1 MEESKKLHTRK
12 RRQFPGKKKLLSFIG
27 ISWLTGALTFLA
39 LSLIS
44 PALLKEMAAQT
55 QSAFT
60 SVTSTL
66 PSLIMTKTEKVV
78 HSFCE
83 LESSLPPEAKQILQE
98 ITMGQ
103 RSARALEDNFDRS
116 TPPGTKPDRLPVKCW

>member
-66 PSLIMTKTEKVV
+66 PSLIITKTEKVV
-78 HSFCE
+78 HSIFE
-83 LESSLPPEAKQILQE
+83 LQSTLPPQPKQILQH
-98 ITMGQ
+98 ITI
-103 RSARALEDNFDRS
+103 
-116 TPPGTKPDRLPVKCW
+116 RL

>member
-1 MEESKKLHTRK
+1 MTAIFHPVEPQAQLSERK
-12 RRQFPGKKKLLSFIG
+12 PQVKIPGPILS
-27 ISWLTGALTFLA
+27 
-39 LSLIS
+39 
-44 PALLKEMAAQT
+44 P
-55 QSAFT
+55 
-60 SVTSTL
+60 L

-83 LESSLPPEAKQILQE
+83 LESNLPPEAKQILQE

-116 TPPGTKPDRLPVKCW
+116 TPPGTKP